1 MSIFD
6 ELYNFPTLEL
16 LGVLLELQKKY
27 KKENE
32 YAV

>member
-6 ELYNFPTLEL
+6 ELYNFPTLEP
-16 LGVLLELQKKY
+16 LGVLLELQKKH